1 VAIVT
6 LRINDKAYEV
16 GCEDGAEAQ
25 LESLAEIVDL
35 KARQIAKEGGPLGET
50 RLMLLT
56 ALVIAEE
63 VTALA
68 GRAALAEDLAAK
80 AQAELAEAQAQA
92 ARAIDAATKRIEAIG
107 ADW

>member
-6 LRINDKAYEV
+6 LRIHDKAYEV

-25 LESLAEIVDL
+25 LAGLAEIVDQR
-35 KARQIAKEGGPLGET
+35 ARQIARDGGPLGET

-63 VTALA
+63 VSALS
-68 GRAALAEDLAAK
+68 GRVLAAEEL
-80 AQAELAEAQAQA
+80 AARLQAELAQAQVQA
-92 ARAIDAATKRIEAIG
+92 AQAIDAATRRIEAIG
-107 ADW
+107 ATW